1 MRGLGGLLK
10 LDREPRRCSR
20 CILPETWP
28 GLRLDAGGVC
38 QQCRQF
44 EKRWGRW
51 LRDPTVR
58 AQAFRT
64 FERAVERGRK
74 LRRGRYDALV
84 PVSGGKD
91 SLEVL
96 RIAREELHLE
106 CLAYTY
112 DNGLMTPSAL
122 DNIRRVTGALK
133 VPHLLDRRPE
143 QRELLRHFLLKTGL
157 PCGACFIPLLFG
169 VHQTIRREG
178 IRLILWGLSRR
189 TEAAMPIGK
198 DPWNFRSVVEDGMG
212 LSAIRGIWGEH
223 PILDYLLDRVRGR
236 LELVCVPDFY
246 EWDED
251 EIRERLAR
259 RFGATFEGPHSDCL
273 GAGTMEWVWYQR
285 YGFGAPTAR
294 LSQAIRMNRIGRD
307 EALELVSR
315 LEPPGLPPSLQQVAE
330 AAGVT
335 VDKILAGAQRD
346 QGRYHRSLLH
356 RAAEFYRNWYLGR

>member
-1 MRGLGGLLK
+1 
-10 LDREPRRCSR
+10 
-20 CILPETWP
+20 
-28 GLRLDAGGVC
+28 
-38 QQCRQF
+38 
-44 EKRWGRW
+44 
-51 LRDPTVR
+51 
-58 AQAFRT
+58 
-64 FERAVERGRK
+64 
-74 LRRGRYDALV
+74 
-84 PVSGGKD
+84 
-91 SLEVL
+91 
-96 RIAREELHLE
+96 
-106 CLAYTY
+106 
-112 DNGLMTPSAL
+112 
-122 DNIRRVTGALK
+122 
-133 VPHLLDRRPE
+133 
-143 QRELLRHFLLKTGL
+143 
-157 PCGACFIPLLFG
+157 
-169 VHQTIRREG
+169 
-178 IRLILWGLSRR
+178 
-189 TEAAMPIGK
+189 MPIGK

-236 LELVCVPDFY
+236 LELMCVPDFY

-259 RFGATFEGPHSDCL
+259 RFGATFERPHSDCL

-307 EALELVSR
+307 EALKLVSR

-335 VDKILAGAQRD
+335 VDEILAGAQRD